1 MLVCRRC
8 GSVDGTEHDYACT
21 YRTDR
26 EAVYV
31 PYEQWRANVYS
42 TSLADLGIDPGPTV
56 QPLINFTSGTTS
68 SKIPRFD
75 LIPYKAQLRL
85 AKRFELGLEK
95 HKEKSWNARS
105 KQDALTDE
113 EFIIARAS
121 HVIHHAMKLIAKRTG
136 QLPPDE
142 DDDAAAI
149 AWGGIFLCEATEPK
163 IDDTVIV
170 SRKLIEA
177 GHLRMCTV
185 ETGVCICAK
194 LLDEAQ
200 ARIDKVSK
208 K

>member
-1 MLVCRRC
+1 MC
-8 GSVDGTEHDYACT
+8 A
-21 YRTDR
+21 YRTESDV
-26 EAVYV
+26 EYI
-31 PYEQWRANVYS
+31 PYEQWRAAVYS
-42 TSLADLGIDPGPTV
+42 TKDPIKQATQNRAQAGQHLV
-56 QPLINFTSGTTS
+56 NFSSGTTS

-85 AKRFELGLEK
+85 TKRFEDGLET

-105 KQDALTDE
+105 KQDALQDE

-149 AWGGIFLCEATEPK
+149 AWGGIFLSEATEPK
-163 IDDTVIV
+163 LKVQETRESHMRGCVYP
-170 SRKLIEA
+170 A
-177 GHLRMCTV
+177 GPCD
-185 ETGVCICAK
+185 CPQI
-194 LLDEAQ
+194 LDKAQ
-200 ARIDKVSK
+200 YKIDKVSK

>member
-1 MLVCRRC
+1 MAGYLCSECFTEDPLKHIGNCHNTRPLV
-8 GSVDGTEHDYACT
+8 H
-21 YRTDR
+21 
-26 EAVYV
+26 
-31 PYEQWRANVYS
+31 
-42 TSLADLGIDPGPTV
+42 
-56 QPLINFTSGTTS
+56 FTSGTSS

-85 AKRFELGLEK
+85 AKRFEVGLET

-149 AWGGIFLCEATEPK
+149 AWGGIFLCEATE
-163 IDDTVIV
+163 
-170 SRKLIEA
+170 L
-177 GHLRMCTV
+177 
-185 ETGVCICAK
+185 
-194 LLDEAQ
+194 
-200 ARIDKVSK
+200 K